1 MKFISLY
8 LCCKNKKKNYLDKQE
23 MLYRKKTEYDNEC
36 AICLEK
42 LNDRSCIYM
51 DKCKHIYHY
60 DCIENYIDNLNH
72 SYKNEFRCP
81 LCMSNQT
88 EIYKSIQ
95 NIIK

>member
-1 MKFISLY
+1 MYLY
-8 LCCKNKKKNYLDKQE
+8 
-23 MLYRKKTEYDNEC
+23 
-36 AICLEK
+36 
-42 LNDRSCIYM
+42 

-60 DCIENYIDNLNH
+60 DCIENYIENLNH